1 MSNEEI
7 SLTIKLS
14 NDQFLDVKNKI
25 NSDLVNDPYVLNKL
39 EMMTKKKEVN
49 IIDRDSEISFDFNK
63 YFDKIYIINSE
74 DERHKIKNL
83 IDIFSKNNIN
93 FKIID
98 KINIKKNKVYIK
110 LLNRW
115 IYQKNLD
122 RKLLNRFIFDHNI
135 YIKNNNDLKYKYK
148 NKIQLW
154 NHYIKFG
161 EKENRTL
168 YEKTNIQSD
177 DELNILISHINILK
191 NAILNKYKRVL
202 ILEDNIF
209 IHKNFKEIHE
219 TLIQNVNEYD
229 IILYGSKYQ
238 SVNEEYCLNK
248 AKICD
253 SSFAY
258 SLNENIF
265 QELLDN
271 CMKLVNPINIC
282 LEDIKIKYNKTYII
296 NPNIFKLKYEKKYDK
311 IFKDYI

>member
-39 EMMTKKKEVN
+39 EMITKKKEVN
-49 IIDRDSEISFDFNK
+49 IIDRNSEISFDFNK
-63 YFDKIYIINSE
+63 YFEKIYIINSE
-74 DERHKIKNL
+74 DERHKIENL

-93 FKIID
+93 FEIID

-154 NHYIKFG
+154 NHYI
-161 EKENRTL
+161 
-168 YEKTNIQSD
+168 
-177 DELNILISHINILK
+177 
-191 NAILNKYKRVL
+191 
-202 ILEDNIF
+202 
-209 IHKNFKEIHE
+209 
-219 TLIQNVNEYD
+219 
-229 IILYGSKYQ
+229 
-238 SVNEEYCLNK
+238 
-248 AKICD
+248 
-253 SSFAY
+253 
-258 SLNENIF
+258 
-265 QELLDN
+265 
-271 CMKLVNPINIC
+271 
-282 LEDIKIKYNKTYII
+282 
-296 NPNIFKLKYEKKYDK
+296 
-311 IFKDYI
+311 